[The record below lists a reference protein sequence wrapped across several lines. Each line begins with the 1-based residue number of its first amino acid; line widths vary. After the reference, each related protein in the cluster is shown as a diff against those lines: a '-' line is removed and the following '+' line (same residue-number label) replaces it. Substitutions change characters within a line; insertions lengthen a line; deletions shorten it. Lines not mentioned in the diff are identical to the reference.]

1 MSIDLSF
8 RNKITFKDVVWE
20 SNAVTSDMVSVWF
33 QTTLPTLFSND
44 DLHDNFNAHKF
55 GLLYKTVPGKT
66 LHLEGEKCAGGNHS
80 KVQLSGTAAP
90 NTYGEKLQIFVMGK
104 SKEFFS
110 GIRHLPCRYQAQANS
125 CVNGELFDEST
136 YDLDNK
142 FQHEGRKVV
151 RIIDNFPAPRYI
163 ENLKVMAVAFLPKNA
178 TSITQPIYQDV
189 TRSLKAKYLAI
200 FVCQIITA

>member
-1 MSIDLSF
+1 M
-8 RNKITFKDVVWE
+8 
-20 SNAVTSDMVSVWF
+20 
-33 QTTLPTLFSND
+33 
-44 DLHDNFNAHKF
+44 
-55 GLLYKTVPGKT
+55 
-66 LHLEGEKCAGGNHS
+66 
-80 KVQLSGTAAP
+80 
-90 NTYGEKLQIFVMGK
+90 
-104 SKEFFS
+104 
-110 GIRHLPCRYQAQANS
+110 
-125 CVNGELFDEST
+125 NGELFDEST

-151 RIIDNFPAPRYI
+151 RFIDNFPAPQYI

>member
-1 MSIDLSF
+1 M
-8 RNKITFKDVVWE
+8 
-20 SNAVTSDMVSVWF
+20 
-33 QTTLPTLFSND
+33 
-44 DLHDNFNAHKF
+44 
-55 GLLYKTVPGKT
+55 
-66 LHLEGEKCAGGNHS
+66 
-80 KVQLSGTAAP
+80 
-90 NTYGEKLQIFVMGK
+90 
-104 SKEFFS
+104 
-110 GIRHLPCRYQAQANS
+110 
-125 CVNGELFDEST
+125 NGELFDEST

>member
-1 MSIDLSF
+1 
-8 RNKITFKDVVWE
+8 
-20 SNAVTSDMVSVWF
+20 MVSVWF
-33 QTTLPTLFSND
+33 QTTLPTLFSKG
-44 DLHDNFNAHKF
+44 DLHDNFNAYKF
-55 GLLYKTVPGKT
+55 GLLYKTVPAKT
-66 LHLEGEKCAGGNHS
+66 LHLEGEKCTGGNHS

-90 NTYGEKLQIFVMGK
+90 NTYGENLQIFVMGK
-104 SKEFFS
+104 YKELRCFS

-125 CVNGELFDEST
+125 WMNGELFDEST

-151 RIIDNFPAPRYI
+151 RIIDNFPAPQYI